1 MATPNLTAAHD
12 FCSYHQIDI
21 TLIGSFEEA
30 GLVEL
35 VVVDEKS
42 FIPETQLPQLER
54 MVRLYHDLDINLP
67 GIEAIT
73 HLLQRVHTMQ
83 QDMLEL
89 RNRLR
94 IYEAPTNS
102 SL

>member
-1 MATPNLTAAHD
+1 MVNENLTAALD
-12 FCSYHQIDI
+12 FCSYHQIEY
-21 TLIGSFEEA
+21 TLLSSFEEA

-35 VVVDEKS
+35 MVVNQTYY
-42 FIPETQLPQLER
+42 IPQAQLPVLER
-54 MVRLYHDLDINLP
+54 MIRLHQDLDINVA

-83 QDMLEL
+83 QEMLEL

-94 IYEAPTNS
+94 IYETPA
-102 SL
+102 

>member
-1 MATPNLTAAHD
+1 MANPNLTAAHD
-12 FCSYHQIDI
+12 FCSYHEIDI
-21 TLIGSFEEA
+21 TLISSFEEA
-30 GLVEL
+30 GLIEL

-54 MVRLYHDLDINLP
+54 MVRLHHDLDINLP